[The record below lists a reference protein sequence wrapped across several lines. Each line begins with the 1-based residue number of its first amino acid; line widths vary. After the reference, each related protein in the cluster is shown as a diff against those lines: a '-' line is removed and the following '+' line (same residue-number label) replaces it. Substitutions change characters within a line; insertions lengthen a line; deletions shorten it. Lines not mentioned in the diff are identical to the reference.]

1 MNLRAAVIH
10 LLGDILQSIGVVIAA
25 LIIYFVPNSQIADP
39 ITTLI
44 FAVIVLFTT
53 VPIFKDCIS
62 VIMEATPNELNVI

>member
-25 LIIYFVPNSQIADP
+25 LIIYFVPNAQIADP